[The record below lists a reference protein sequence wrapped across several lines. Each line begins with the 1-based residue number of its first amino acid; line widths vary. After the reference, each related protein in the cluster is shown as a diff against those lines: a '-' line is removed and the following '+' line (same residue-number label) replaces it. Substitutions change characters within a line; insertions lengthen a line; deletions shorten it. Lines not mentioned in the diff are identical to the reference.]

1 MQNQIEQTL
10 NSREV
15 SEMIEKN
22 HKDLIRDIKRYI
34 KQMNEVNEK
43 YSIERKIAPNE
54 FFQNSE
60 YKDSIGRTLP
70 CYNITKK
77 GCEFIAHKLTGTKG
91 TVFTA
96 RYINRFHEMED
107 IISNKETE
115 PGLPWFIHN
124 FRGKYIMLFRDFEA
138 ITGVHLSGNYTSLKR
153 TYHLTGG
160 HDYNGWEWYTNIN
173 KEEFKQKYGFD
184 YGDDQCMNY
193 LYPCGIMKALDILM
207 DDKEVHI
214 KEETYRMLVDGVKS
228 LARHKEVKTVAHPPA
243 SIQRDGTVKTLPV
256 SINITIGNGQ
266 EDYRQNILLQN

>member
-1 MQNQIEQTL
+1 MQNKIEQTL

-54 FFQNSE
+54 FFLNSE

-70 CYNITKK
+70 CYNVTKK

-107 IISNKETE
+107 IISNSKTK
-115 PGLPWFIHN
+115 PGLPWFIHK
-124 FRGKYIMLFRDFEA
+124 FEGKYIMLFRDFET

-160 HDYNGWEWYTNIN
+160 QDYNGWGWYTNIN

-184 YGDDQCMNY
+184 YGDDQCMMY
-193 LYPCGIMKALDILM
+193 LYPCGIVKALDILM
-207 DDKEVHI
+207 NDKAVHV
-214 KEETYRMLVDGVKS
+214 KAETYRMLADGIKS
-228 LARHKEVKTVAHPPA
+228 INPHKEVKTVAHPPA
-243 SIQRDGTVKTLPV
+243 NIMVDGTTKNLPV
-256 SINITIGNGQ
+256 SINITTVS
-266 EDYRQNILLQN
+266 YTHLTLPTTF

>member
-1 MQNQIEQTL
+1 MQKYIEPFID
-10 NSREV
+10 SREAAK
-15 SEMIEKN
+15 MINKEHNK
-22 HKDLIRDIKRYI
+22 LLRDIRRYV
-34 KQMNEVNEK
+34 KQLEEANIGQ
-43 YSIERKIAPNE
+43 SS
-54 FFQNSE
+54 FFTEDTYQNSQN
-60 YKDSIGRTLP
+60 KTMP

-160 HDYNGWEWYTNIN
+160 HDYNGWELYTNID
-173 KEEFKQKYGFD
+173 KEEFKQKHGFD
-184 YGDDQCMNY
+184 YEDDQCMMY
-193 LYPCGIMKALDILM
+193 LYLCGIVKALDILM
-207 DDKEVHI
+207 KDKTVRI
-214 KEETYRMLVDGVKS
+214 KKGTYKMLTDGIKS
-228 LARHKEVKTVAHPPA
+228 INPHKEVKTVAHPPA
-243 SIQRDGTVKTLPV
+243 NIMVDGTTKNLPV
-256 SINITIGNGQ
+256 SINITIGNGK
-266 EDYRQNILLQN
+266 ENYRHNIVL

>member
-1 MQNQIEQTL
+1 MKDTEQVL
-10 NSREV
+10 SSREV
-15 SEMIEKN
+15 SEMVEKN
-22 HKDLIRDIKRYI
+22 HNELLKDIRRYC
-34 KQMNEVNEK
+34 KQFSLGK
-43 YSIERKIAPNE
+43 IPQSDFFIEATYKTDRGK
-54 FFQNSE
+54 E
-60 YKDSIGRTLP
+60 YP
-70 CYNITKK
+70 CYKVTKK

-160 HDYNGWEWYTNIN
+160 HDYNGWEWYTSIN

-184 YGDDQCMNY
+184 YGDDQCMMY
-193 LYPCGIMKALDILM
+193 LYPCGIVKALDIFKKENP
-207 DDKEVHI
+207 DKYM
-214 KEETYRMLVDGVKS
+214 ETCTMITSELKQ
-228 LARHKEVKTVAHPPA
+228 LAAGRIPKKQETGIPA
-243 SIQRDGTVKTLPV
+243 SINETCMEDIPVQVKIFVNGKTV
-256 SINITIGNGQ
+256 IF
-266 EDYRQNILLQN
+266 

>member
-15 SEMIEKN
+15 SEMIEKK

-107 IISNKETE
+107 IISNKEKE
-115 PGLPWFIHN
+115 PELPWFIHK
-124 FRGKYIMLFRDFEA
+124 FEGKYIMLFRDFEA

-160 HDYNGWEWYTNIN
+160 SDWNGWRWYTSID
-173 KEEFKQKYGFD
+173 KEEFKQEYGFD
-184 YGDDQCMNY
+184 YGNDQCMYY
-193 LYPCGIMKALDILM
+193 LYPCGIAKALDILM
-207 DDKEVHI
+207 NDKTVHI
-214 KEETYRMLVDGVKS
+214 KEETYRMLVESVKS
-228 LARHKEVKTVAHPPA
+228 LALHKEVKTVAHPPA
-243 SIQRDGTVKTLPV
+243 NILADGTAKKLPV
-256 SINITIGNGQ
+256 SINITISNGQ
-266 EDYRQNILLQN
+266 EDYRQNILL

>member
-34 KQMNEVNEK
+34 KQMNEANKK
-43 YSIERKIAPNE
+43 YSIERNIAPNE

-70 CYNITKK
+70 CYKITKK

-107 IISNKETE
+107 IISNKGTE
-115 PGLPWFIHN
+115 PGLPWFIHK
-124 FRGKYIMLFRDFEA
+124 FEGKYIMLFRDFES

-153 TYHLTGG
+153 TYRLIDGY
-160 HDYNGWEWYTNIN
+160 DCNGWGWYENID

-184 YGDDQCMNY
+184 YGDDDCMHY
-193 LYPCGIMKALDILM
+193 LYPCGIVKALDIFKKENP
-207 DDKEVHI
+207 DKYV
-214 KEETYRMLVDGVKS
+214 ETYTMIMPGLGQLTTGRISQKQETGMPAPLNETYAEDTPIQIKIIVNG
-228 LARHKEVKTVAHPPA
+228 KTV
-243 SIQRDGTVKTLPV
+243 IF
-256 SINITIGNGQ
+256 
-266 EDYRQNILLQN
+266 

>member
-1 MQNQIEQTL
+1 MKDIEQVL
-10 NSREV
+10 SSREV
-15 SEMIEKN
+15 SEMVEKN
-22 HKDLIRDIKRYI
+22 HNELLKDIRRYC
-34 KQMNEVNEK
+34 KQFSLGK
-43 YSIERKIAPNE
+43 IPQSDFFIEATYKTDRGK
-54 FFQNSE
+54 E
-60 YKDSIGRTLP
+60 YP
-70 CYNITKK
+70 CYKVTKK

-160 HDYNGWEWYTNIN
+160 HDYNGWEWYTSIN

-184 YGDDQCMNY
+184 YGDDQCMMY
-193 LYPCGIMKALDILM
+193 LYPCGIVKALDIFKKENP
-207 DDKEVHI
+207 DKYM
-214 KEETYRMLVDGVKS
+214 ETCTMITSGLKQ
-228 LARHKEVKTVAHPPA
+228 LAAGRIPKKQETGIPA
-243 SIQRDGTVKTLPV
+243 SINETCMEDIPVQVKIFVNGKTV
-256 SINITIGNGQ
+256 IF
-266 EDYRQNILLQN
+266 